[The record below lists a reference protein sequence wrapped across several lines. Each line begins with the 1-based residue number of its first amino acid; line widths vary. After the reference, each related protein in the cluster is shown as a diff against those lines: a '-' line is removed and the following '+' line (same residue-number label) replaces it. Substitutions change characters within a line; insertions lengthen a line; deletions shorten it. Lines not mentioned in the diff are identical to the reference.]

1 VTKPGNS
8 GSEEPTQAEAPET
21 TAQAHESPTGAPGGP
36 PNSTLPESTDNS
48 AAAED
53 AAAEPEP
60 AEPEAAEAEP
70 EPAET
75 KATEAADATAAG
87 ANADSKPAKGE
98 PAAES
103 AEAKPADAESA
114 GANADP
120 KPAKG
125 EPAAESA
132 EAKPADA
139 EPAAADPAVAKPA
152 EKKAAAPKPAEPKP
166 VRPSKVRKAA
176 ADPEP
181 LMAELEKAP
190 PPPHAEA
197 LRAQA
202 KRRFEEPPPR
212 TLRFSFYF
220 FVGAGFIWLVTG
232 VLFLVNK
239 QSIVNDQV
247 ASGDNNGLTPDEIA
261 RALTQILWIYLVM
274 AAVFAA
280 FLGLFGYKATEGAR
294 RARTLVTIFSAIL
307 VLFHLFVLRTPY
319 GLLSAIFA
327 LIGLALL
334 WSPSARK
341 YFPSRQLP

>member
-1 VTKPGNS
+1 MTKPGNS

-60 AEPEAAEAEP
+60 AQPEAAETEP
-70 EPAET
+70 ELAET
-75 KATEAADATAAG
+75 KAA
-87 ANADSKPAKGE
+87 E
-98 PAAES
+98 PAVAEP
-103 AEAKPADAESA
+103 AEEKAAE
-114 GANADP
+114 P
-120 KPAKG
+120 KPA
-125 EPAAESA
+125 
-132 EAKPADA
+132 
-139 EPAAADPAVAKPA
+139 
-152 EKKAAAPKPAEPKP
+152 KPAEPKP

-190 PPPHAEA
+190 PPPREEA

-202 KRRFEEPPPR
+202 KRRLEEPPPR

-220 FVGAGFIWLVTG
+220 FVGAGFIWLLTG

-247 ASGDNNGLTPDEIA
+247 ASGDSNGLTPDEIA
-261 RALTQILWIYLVM
+261 QALTQILWIYLVM

-280 FLGLFGYKATEGAR
+280 FLGLFGYKATEGTR

-319 GLLSAIFA
+319 GLLSAMFA

-341 YFPSRQLP
+341 YFPPRQLP